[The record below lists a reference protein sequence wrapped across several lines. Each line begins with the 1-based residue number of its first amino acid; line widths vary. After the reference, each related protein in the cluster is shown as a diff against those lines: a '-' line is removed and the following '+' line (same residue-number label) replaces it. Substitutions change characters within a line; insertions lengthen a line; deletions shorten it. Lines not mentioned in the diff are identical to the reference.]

1 MDSYEP
7 QWQSEDHKTIHYIVK
22 EIRVSDVE
30 DPDLIVAQ
38 PIWEWQQT
46 EAGKYV
52 MEHSS
57 PRPSWH
63 HSIDAHY
70 YGNLYKIVAY
80 FTPKQL
86 TYYKLRFE

>member
-1 MDSYEP
+1 MTGTKFVFYSFKLGDV
-7 QWQSEDHKTIHYIVK
+7 D
-22 EIRVSDVE
+22 DVE
-30 DPDLIVAQ
+30 LYAAQ